1 MFGFEPIWFIGV
13 VEDRND
19 PLKVGRC
26 RVRCLGFHQQDST
39 QLKVSDLPWA
49 QLLISPNTNSEI
61 KPPKEGS
68 WVLGFFKDGKK
79 RQEPMIVSLIPGIP
93 ITSPEDVQNQGFY
106 DKATDGE
113 TRPFPPSDLKYSV
126 DGKKI
131 EISEGFPDY
140 YPPKEGGYLKQPID
154 EPDTP
159 RASRNDSEERF
170 VNKDTGLPKDT
181 HIDKVKEWRIGGKT
195 YEKDGITKTLSEQ
208 TVCGDTAYSNK
219 NENIDR
225 TSENS
230 GEETDDGKKWKEK
243 ETKYNSSYPYNK
255 VEQSESG
262 HVFEVDDTK
271 GAERIHQ
278 QHRSGTFYE
287 IHPDGSKV
295 EKVMADNFKIIQ
307 QNEYNLNL
315 GNYESTI
322 KKDKG
327 ETVEKN
333 SFVHIKGDQNVK
345 VDKNSF
351 VETVGNDIHVTS
363 GEKELTVVKDS
374 KETVKENKTV
384 NVDKDSKETV
394 KENKTVN
401 VDKDYTEIINGGK
414 SVYIAENSSNYVEKD
429 YHSSIAG
436 NSKTQVSDFYEL
448 NSPTIK
454 LIGDVTIQ
462 GTLKVTESAEIGTG
476 DLQPVAIKGSSSD
489 LKKTQ
494 DSGGDW
500 HSHSIMQSATKI
512 KNDLGEALK
521 VSKSKGS
528 SGSGT
533 TTPTGKTNGLE

>member
-93 ITSPEDVQNQGFY
+93 ITSPEDMYNQGFY

-113 TRPFPPSDLKYSV
+113 TRPFPPSDLKYNV

-181 HIDKVKEWRIGGKT
+181 HIDKVKEWRIGGET

-384 NVDKDSKETV
+384 NVDKDYKEVIKGDRHITISKSKEEYITEGNTQEV
-394 KENKTVN
+394 G
-401 VDKDYTEIINGGK
+401 KDYLLTIMGK
-414 SVYIAENSSNYVEKD
+414 SATYVEK
-429 YHSSIAG
+429 S
-436 NSKTQVSDFYEL
+436 YEL
-448 NSPTIK
+448 KSPTIK
-454 LIGDVTIQ
+454 LIGDVTIE
-462 GTLKVTESAEIGTG
+462 GNLVVTQTAEIGPSPV
-476 DLQPVAIKGSSSD
+476 PVAIQGSKTKQHSQTTETGGGEVHAHNIMIQELEITSELSET
-489 LKKTQ
+489 LK
-494 DSGGDW
+494 
-500 HSHSIMQSATKI
+500 A
-512 KNDLGEALK
+512 
-521 VSKSKGS
+521 SKD
-528 SGSGT
+528 GSGAKK
-533 TTPTGKTNGLE
+533 PTGERRGS

>member
-106 DKATDGE
+106 DKGTDKPSRPSPPKSFEYKTDGSKIKITE
-113 TRPFPPSDLKYSV
+113 GESD
-126 DGKKI
+126 
-131 EISEGFPDY
+131 F

-159 RASRNDSEERF
+159 RTSRNDSEERF
-170 VNKDTGLPKDT
+170 VNSKTKLPKDT
-181 HIDKVKEWRIGGKT
+181 HIDKVKEWRIGGET

-225 TSENS
+225 ASENS

-295 EKVMADNFKIIQ
+295 EKVMSDNFKIVQ

-333 SFVHIKGDQNVK
+333 SFVHIKGDQNIK

-351 VETVGNDIHVTS
+351 VETVGNNIHVTS
-363 GEKELTVVKDS
+363 GEKELTVVKAS
-374 KETVKENKTV
+374 KETVKENKTL
-384 NVDKDSKETV
+384 T
-394 KENKTVN
+394 
-401 VDKDYTEIINGGK
+401 
-414 SVYIAENSSNYVEKD
+414 VEKD
-429 YHSSIAG
+429 YREEIKGDSG
-436 NSKTQVSDFYEL
+436 KTVKIENGGLYITIDKGEKREFVDDGSYYIKVGDEYEL
-448 NSPTIK
+448 EAPTIK
-454 LIGDVTIQ
+454 LIGDVEIE
-462 GTLKVTESAEIGTG
+462 GNLVVTETAEIGPNPV
-476 DLQPVAIKGSSSD
+476 PVAIEGSKTK
-489 LKKTQ
+489 KKTQ
-494 DSGGDW
+494 QTKRGGGGDSPHAHTIDIKQLEVKDELSETLKASKGGSGG
-500 HSHSIMQSATKI
+500 
-512 KNDLGEALK
+512 
-521 VSKSKGS
+521 GS
-528 SGSGT
+528 SAPSGVNH
-533 TTPTGKTNGLE
+533 GV